1 MQFFHVSITF
11 VPLELDSPAQIEK
24 KLIFLSY
31 IGLLTFYK
39 ENTNELAIMLKNG
52 KIQFFSI

>member
-11 VPLELDSPAQIEK
+11 VALELDSPAQIEK
-24 KLIFLSY
+24 MSIFLSY

-39 ENTNELAIMLKNG
+39 ENTNEFAILLKSG
-52 KIQFFSI
+52 EIHFYSI

>member
-1 MQFFHVSITF
+1 MQFFHVLITF
-11 VPLELDSPAQIEK
+11 VALELEAPAQIEK
-24 KLIFLSY
+24 KSIFLSY

-39 ENTNELAIMLKNG
+39 ENTNELTIMLKNG